1 MRLYP
6 YLVFLPSTIALQF
19 TFKLPVFFSSNPVA
33 TQPTDSLVSN
43 VSRVAIVGA
52 GAGGSSAAF
61 WISKAKERFGL
72 QVEIDVYETN
82 GYVGG
87 RELLVLHI
95 IQ

>member
-1 MRLYP
+1 MKLYAF
-6 YLVFLPSTIALQF
+6 LVFLPSTIALQF
-19 TFKLPVFFSSNPVA
+19 PFKLPVFFSSNVA
-33 TQPTDSLVSN
+33 TQLTDSLGSLN

-72 QVEIDVYETN
+72 QVEIDVYEIN

-87 RELLVLHI
+87 REFLVLHFV
-95 IQ
+95 